1 MSWLLGFFL
10 SSAVYISLFHFLLS
24 FFYLSSNVSESFFSC
39 FSRNLFVY
47 LLLLHIF
54 ISSILLV
61 YLPLSFASIAS
72 FSSFFL
78 LLRCRSFSVLVL
90 VSFFCL
96 LLFFIFSS
104 SIEWTSHFAFQSI
117 DSAVTIMPTHQ
128 LWGSPLYTMSLD
140 HAVFCMHCNWQL
152 NPKLILAPPLSG

>member
-1 MSWLLGFFL
+1 MCYMSWLLGFFL
-10 SSAVYISLFHFLLS
+10 SSAVNISLFHFLLS

-96 LLFFIFSS
+96 LLVFIFSS
-104 SIEWTSHFAFQSI
+104 SIE
-117 DSAVTIMPTHQ
+117 
-128 LWGSPLYTMSLD
+128 
-140 HAVFCMHCNWQL
+140 
-152 NPKLILAPPLSG
+152 